1 MLPPYIFEHLGPT
14 RRVGISL
21 AFPYGLYC
29 PFVDR
34 YPSSRCRTRRTS
46 RRLPY
51 LRSIEGAA
59 APAPAARDVSRPCQ
73 QTVHAKG
80 IHLRLLTCTLMSQ
93 GLFTM
98 LTLCFSVSIGSF
110 WSTPQCICS
119 GLAPSAALVPW
130 PSTQARTRLQ
140 TGMRW
145 RGPPADRDARCLR
158 QAHGH
163 LRPGQHRPGAAQ
175 GQVQHRGRRGR
186 GDSAAR
192 GRRGHRAP
200 AALGRHG
207 VRRRGVLAA
216 PSSRRGGR
224 GRDGWGSARKRPG
237 GDSQGAWRRQPAARI
252 SAAAPSRERQGR
264 PVKRMGTG
272 AIDGEG
278 PAAR

>member
-1 MLPPYIFEHLGPT
+1 M
-14 RRVGISL
+14 

-110 WSTPQCICS
+110 WSTPPMHMFWTCTFCCACTMAKHA
-119 GLAPSAALVPW
+119 GKD
-130 PSTQARTRLQ
+130 T
-140 TGMRW
+140 
-145 RGPPADRDARCLR
+145 PADRDARCLR

-224 GRDGWGSARKRPG
+224 GRDGWGQRQEAAG
-237 GDSQGAWRRQPAARI
+237 RRQPR
-252 SAAAPSRERQGR
+252 SLAAAAGC
-264 PVKRMGTG
+264 
-272 AIDGEG
+272 
-278 PAAR
+278 

>member
-1 MLPPYIFEHLGPT
+1 MLLPYVFEHLGPT

-34 YPSSRCRTRRTS
+34 CPSSRCRTRRTS

-145 RGPPADRDARCLR
+145 RGPPADRDALGCTV
-158 QAHGH
+158 
-163 LRPGQHRPGAAQ
+163 P
-175 GQVQHRGRRGR
+175 
-186 GDSAAR
+186 SASS
-192 GRRGHRAP
+192 RAP
-200 AALGRHG
+200 APGSASARCCAG
-207 VRRRGVLAA
+207 
-216 PSSRRGGR
+216 PSSASGSSRARGFGGAGTSRAQGSGGAGSSR
-224 GRDGWGSARKRPG
+224 GPASWGPRCAQQQAGWARPG
-237 GDSQGAWRRQPAARI
+237 WLGQRQEAAGRRQPR
-252 SAAAPSRERQGR
+252 SLAAAAGC
-264 PVKRMGTG
+264 
-272 AIDGEG
+272 
-278 PAAR
+278 

>member
-1 MLPPYIFEHLGPT
+1 M
-14 RRVGISL
+14 

-59 APAPAARDVSRPCQ
+59 APAPAARDVYRPCQ

-110 WSTPQCICS
+110 WSTPPMHMFWTCTFCCACTMAKHA
-119 GLAPSAALVPW
+119 GKD
-130 PSTQARTRLQ
+130 T
-140 TGMRW
+140 
-145 RGPPADRDARCLR
+145 PADRDALARTAC
-158 QAHGH
+158 
-163 LRPGQHRPGAAQ
+163 RPGCTVPSASSRAPAPG
-175 GQVQHRGRRGR
+175 
-186 GDSAAR
+186 SASARCCAGTSSASGSSRAR
-192 GRRGHRAP
+192 GFGGAGTSRRGHRAP
-200 AALGRHG
+200 AALGRRG

-224 GRDGWGSARKRPG
+224 GRDGWGQRQEAAG
-237 GDSQGAWRRQPAARI
+237 RRQPR
-252 SAAAPSRERQGR
+252 SLAAAAGC
-264 PVKRMGTG
+264 
-272 AIDGEG
+272 
-278 PAAR
+278 

>member
-1 MLPPYIFEHLGPT
+1 MLPPYIFEHFGPT

-51 LRSIEGAA
+51 VRSIEGAA
-59 APAPAARDVSRPCQ
+59 APAPAARDVYRPCQ

-110 WSTPQCICS
+110 WSTPPMHMFWTCTFCCACTMAKHA
-119 GLAPSAALVPW
+119 GKD
-130 PSTQARTRLQ
+130 T
-140 TGMRW
+140 
-145 RGPPADRDARCLR
+145 PADRDARCLR

-163 LRPGQHRPGAAQ
+163 LRPAQHRPGAAQ

-192 GRRGHRAP
+192 GRRVAGTGLRRRWVVAGSGVVGSSLRP
-200 AALGRHG
+200 AAGG
-207 VRRRGVLAA
+207 VGAAGMAGAA
-216 PSSRRGGR
+216 P
-224 GRDGWGSARKRPG
+224 GSARAATAKEPG
-237 GDSQGAWRRQPAARI
+237 GASRLLEFRRRRHRGNG
-252 SAAAPSRERQGR
+252 RED
-264 PVKRMGTG
+264 P
-272 AIDGEG
+272 
-278 PAAR
+278 